1 MLDLE
6 TQQPTYRRG
15 PTDGADCANC
25 PFAVDGK
32 AERPVRGIG
41 PDDPHWI
48 AVGEGPG
55 AQEDKMGV
63 PFSGPTGELV
73 NRAFRETRIDR
84 SKLWVTNATLCIP
97 KGDKSEQA
105 RHAAAT
111 ACSGRLRAELAGFPD
126 RPILAM
132 GNVAAKTLV
141 GDLTALPITEISGA
155 HFETDLDGT
164 GVRDIIPT
172 VHPAAI
178 LRGGG
183 KEGKGDKGP
192 EKTGGHVADLAF
204 WALKWDIL
212 KVRALAEYRAGRGP
226 DIRLHMRL
234 GEEIEIELAS
244 RARARALVMRVLADA
259 HRTGELAI
267 DYETGVDDPQYN
279 DARQAFT
286 ARIRLLG
293 LASAG
298 HAVSVVWTLL
308 DAKTIAAYR
317 AALAD
322 PRILKI
328 YHNGG
333 VYDRGV
339 HGNRHYRFVD
349 GGAYEDTMLQQH
361 AAWPGAP
368 KKLQKVVSQY
378 FAVRPWKS
386 EFRDAGDTLQDE
398 AIYNAQDVL
407 ATHAVA
413 KPGGLWV
420 KKNGVER
427 VYDVDRA
434 KATFAATMHEKG
446 YYVCPDVNEEILR
459 RLSVVIDASNAAMQD
474 ACKALEAKFHAK
486 LAAEQ
491 AKTQRK
497 ADPASYVERVHIR
510 EAELQAKIAK
520 GKFDFS
526 PSNDWHAVA
535 FLRAAGVPLWK
546 TTTTGRTS
554 TGAAILEG
562 FAQYPEVAQLLL
574 LRANETLHE
583 FSVRMFQWT
592 QDSQNK
598 WRPPFVQQHDG
609 RCHSRWSPT
618 QISGRFGSVD
628 PASSNWTQGNETDK
642 DLTKRLPNIR
652 RQIIAPPGRG
662 IVAFDMAQLEARL
675 MAVQSGDPFLCRIF
689 AEGLDPHHE
698 FGVLVF
704 PAMKT
709 LDRKSE
715 EYQKLRDLTKRFEYG
730 AIYGG
735 SDDTVHKAVSADE
748 PALAG
753 AKGRAM
759 VSAAILK
766 MKQAVAGVFAWQTRL
781 LQQTSI
787 PPYTLRSYLL
797 GRMRVFPLGNPPATD
812 IANNPNQFAG
822 ADIMDTGLVR
832 LLLRLDKYKGT
843 AFPILHQHDAI
854 YFECNEAD
862 MVPLARDVKA
872 AFETEVKAVNGQMI
886 AFPVDLKAGYA
897 YHVEPGDKQKAKYPE
912 LVWPVGR
919 PGLTKVQL

>member
-1 MLDLE
+1 MSDESPPQL
-6 TQQPTYRRG
+6 RRG
-15 PTDGADCANC
+15 LGPLDGADCASC

-32 AERPVRGIG
+32 AERPVLGIG

-55 AQEDKMGV
+55 VQEDRMGQPLV
-63 PFSGPTGELV
+63 GPTGELV

-84 SKLWVTNATLCIP
+84 AKLWVTNATLCIP
-97 KGDKSEQA
+97 KGDKSEKA
-105 RHAAAT
+105 RLEAAA
-111 ACSGRLRAELAGFPD
+111 ACSGRLRNELADFPE

-132 GNVAAKTLV
+132 GNVATKSLV
-141 GDLTALPITEISGA
+141 GELTKLPITEISGS

-212 KVRALAEYRAGRGP
+212 KVRALAEFRAGRGP

-234 GEEIEIELAS
+234 GEEIEIELQS
-244 RARARALVMRVLADA
+244 RARARRLVLKVLDA
-259 HRTGELAI
+259 AKRTGELAI
-267 DYETGVDDPQYN
+267 DYETAVDDPQYN
-279 DARQAFT
+279 DARQAFI

-293 LASAG
+293 IASDG
-298 HAVSVVWTLL
+298 YAVSVLWSLL
-308 DAKTIAAYR
+308 DVATIGAYR
-317 AALAD
+317 RALAD
-322 PRILKI
+322 PAIVKI
-328 YHNGG
+328 YQNGG

-339 HGNRHYRFVD
+339 HGNMHYRFTD
-349 GGAYEDTMLQQH
+349 SGEYHDLMLMQH

-368 KKLQKVVSQY
+368 KKLQKIVSQW

-386 EFRDAGDTLQDE
+386 EFRDGGDTLQDE

-407 ATHAVA
+407 ATHAAA
-413 KPGGLWV
+413 KPGLLWV
-420 KKNGVER
+420 KRNKVET

-434 KATFAATMHEKG
+434 KATFSRLMHEKG
-446 YYVCPDVNEEILR
+446 YFVDYDVNAEILR
-459 RLSVVIDASNAAMQD
+459 RLRAVIDSSNTAMKTRC
-474 ACKALEAKFHAK
+474 AELGGKFVAK

-497 ADPASYVERVHIR
+497 DDSPDYVTRIRQR
-510 EAELQAKIAK
+510 EAELEAKIAK
-520 GKFDFS
+520 GKFEFR

-535 FLRAAGVPLWK
+535 FLRACGVPLWH
-546 TTTTGRTS
+546 TTTTGRTA

-574 LRANETLHE
+574 LRANETLE
-583 FSVRMFQWT
+583 EQAKRMFSWT
-592 QDSQNK
+592 QDSQGK

-609 RCHSRWSPT
+609 RCHPRWSPT
-618 QISGRFGSVD
+618 QISGRFSSVD
-628 PASSNWTQGNETDK
+628 PASSNVTMGDETNK
-642 DLTKRLPNIR
+642 DVTKRLPNIR
-652 RQIIAPPGRG
+652 RQIVAPPGRG
-662 IVAFDMAQLEARL
+662 FVAFDMAQLEARL

-689 AEGLDPHHE
+689 AEGKDIHHE
-698 FGVLVF
+698 FGLLPF
-704 PAMKT
+704 PQMAD
-709 LDRKSE
+709 LDKKSE
-715 EYQKLRDLTKRFEYG
+715 EYGKLRDLTKRFEYG

-735 SDDTVHKAVSADE
+735 SDATVHKAVSADE

-753 AKGRAM
+753 SKGLAM
-759 VSAAILK
+759 VRAAIVK

-781 LQQTSI
+781 MQQTSM
-787 PPYTLRSYLL
+787 PPYTLRSYLH
-797 GRMRVFPLGNPPATD
+797 GRMRVFPLGNPPPTD
-812 IANNPNQFAG
+812 VANNPNQFAG
-822 ADIMDTGLVR
+822 ADIMDGGLVR
-832 LLLRLDKYKGT
+832 LLPRLEKYNGT

-854 YFECNEAD
+854 YFECDEDD
-862 MVPLARDVKA
+862 MMALARDVKE
-872 AFETEVKAVNGQMI
+872 AFTTEVKAVNGQMI
-886 AFPVDLKAGYA
+886 AFPADLKIGFA
-897 YHVEPGDKQKAKYPE
+897 YHVEPSDKQKAKYPE

-919 PGLTKVQL
+919 PGLKGVKL